1 MANAQLGIQERTVVY
16 RDLDTKRILGFGP
29 ENFPP
34 AVPAGTKYTATVCY
48 SAKAIE
54 RGAEEY
60 RAQSLRDREE
70 TSLRRLEA
78 ERPIRTAIKDALAE
92 RNRHLDPKNRDYNN
106 AMLKLMDHFYESSV
120 AARQK
125 VEVCIAA
132 EKYEASKSSGDVT
145 LENKKI
151 KLGAVNG

>member
-1 MANAQLGIQERTVVY
+1 MSTAQLSYHERTVCY
-16 RDLDTKRILGFGP
+16 RDLETKRILGFGP

-34 AVPAGTKYTATVCY
+34 AVPPGVRYTSTVCY

-54 RGAEEY
+54 RFAEEY

-78 ERPIRTAIKDALAE
+78 ERPIRKAIRDALE
-92 RNRHLDPKNRDYNN
+92 QRNQHLDPKNRDYNR
-106 AMLKLMDHFYESSV
+106 AMVKLQDHFYETAV

-125 VEVCIAA
+125 VEV
-132 EKYEASKSSGDVT
+132 
-145 LENKKI
+145 
-151 KLGAVNG
+151 